1 MLISYLLMLMLVQQA
16 YGFSASPEFKAL
28 RALNVI
34 SAQDGLAKDV
44 QSLILENDP
53 NQSVLLCFRS
63 FG

>member
-1 MLISYLLMLMLVQQA
+1 MLISYLLMLVLVQQA
-16 YGFSASPEFKAL
+16 YGFSASPEFKVL